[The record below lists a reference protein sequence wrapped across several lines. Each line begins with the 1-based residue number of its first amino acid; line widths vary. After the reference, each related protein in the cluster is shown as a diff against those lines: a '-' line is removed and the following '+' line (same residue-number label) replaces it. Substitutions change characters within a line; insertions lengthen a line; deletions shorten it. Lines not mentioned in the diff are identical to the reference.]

1 MLIGVSGILC
11 SNLFVASSLF
21 AQTIFVS
28 IIFA

>member
-1 MLIGVSGILC
+1 MLIGVSGIC